1 MPQPVET
8 TTAPGSASQQP
19 ACADSGPAAPGWSGG
34 PPLCPSRSLPSD
46 PAESAP
52 FSADGLVGDS
62 PALRELV
69 RQLRRI
75 ASSDVPV
82 CLLGESGSGKEL
94 VARAI
99 HARSGR
105 PGPFV
110 ALNCAAIPSTLQDAE
125 LFGFERGAFTGAVR
139 QQRGCIE
146 QASSGTLFLDEVG
159 EMSASTQVLLLR
171 TLQERAVRR
180 IGGHS
185 EIAVDT
191 RVLSATHRDLN
202 EEVRSGRFRQD
213 LYFRLVVY
221 PLRVPPLRERIEDV
235 PRLAE
240 HFLRKFSG
248 TPQRVF
254 RISNEAMAALVRYTW
269 PGNVR
274 ELENVIRRA
283 LLTCDGPELG
293 LCCFPAELGGHGGHT
308 CSQNAPPPS
317 EADEVLPL
325 REVEHR
331 AIVAALRATHG
342 RVAEAAQRLQV
353 GRATLYRRIQQLG
366 ISLPTLLA
374 IDPEGAPQPPR
385 SRRRLADS

>member
-1 MPQPVET
+1 MPQRAGT
-8 TTAPGSASQQP
+8 TTAPGPASPLQP
-19 ACADSGPAAPGWSGG
+19 LLDDGAARFAASGPDAPSLAPG
-34 PPLCPSRSLPSD
+34 PSLAEPRPSTT
-46 PAESAP
+46 AAS
-52 FSADGLVGDS
+52 DGLVGES
-62 PALRELV
+62 AAMSELG
-69 RQLRRI
+69 QQIRRV
-75 ASSDVPV
+75 ARSDVPV

-105 PGPFV
+105 SGPFV
-110 ALNCAAIPSTLQDAE
+110 ALNCAAIPSALQDAE

-146 QASSGTLFLDEVG
+146 QASGGTLFLDEVG
-159 EMSASTQVLLLR
+159 EMSASTQALLLR

-191 RVLSATHRDLN
+191 RVLSATHRDLE

-221 PLRVPPLRERIEDV
+221 PLRVPPLRERVSDV
-235 PRLAE
+235 PLLVDY
-240 HFLRKFSG
+240 FLRKFGGSPSPITRVSG
-248 TPQRVF
+248 
-254 RISNEAMAALVRYTW
+254 EAMAALMRYAW

-274 ELENVIRRA
+274 ELENLIRRA

-293 LCCFPAELGGHGGHT
+293 LCCFPAELSGQAQASCCHP
-308 CSQNAPPPS
+308 AR
-317 EADEVLPL
+317 ADRDEVRPL

-331 AIVAALRATHG
+331 AIVAALRATQG

-366 ISLPTLLA
+366 ISLPDLLHR
-374 IDPEGAPQPPR
+374 DGEAPPPPPKPPR
-385 SRRRLADS
+385 RAIGP